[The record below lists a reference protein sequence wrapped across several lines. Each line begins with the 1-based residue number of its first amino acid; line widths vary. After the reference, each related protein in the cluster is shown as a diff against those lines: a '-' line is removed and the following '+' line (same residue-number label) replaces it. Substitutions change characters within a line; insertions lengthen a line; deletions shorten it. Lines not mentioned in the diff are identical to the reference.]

1 MTEAVQQTLRTSGA
15 PTASRRNPRQ
25 ARNDIVITILLVIT
39 LFLVFIPVILMMF
52 MSLRNTGQILT
63 RFWDIP
69 RPVILSNYPTAWEAV
84 KGYMFNSVIYCS
96 LAVIMVVA
104 LSSLSG
110 YALATI
116 EFPGKEALYMA
127 ILALMM
133 IPGVLTLFPRINI
146 VYGLGIVNTMWAL
159 VLPWSAGG
167 QVLGIMLMRTAFEGI
182 HPEIR
187 EAAHV
192 DGATDIQIFYRVC
205 LPLAWPMAMTLAI
218 MHFVGTYNDFV
229 WPLIIIQEKTKQVM
243 AVGVREFAPTYG
255 SRDLGAQMAAF
266 VLSSLPLLV
275 VFLFGMRYYIAGIAS
290 GAVKM

>member
-1 MTEAVQQTLRTSGA
+1 MTEAIQQTLSVRGKPA
-15 PTASRRNPRQ
+15 AAKRNLRQ
-25 ARNDIVITILLVIT
+25 ERSDIFITILLVFT
-39 LFLVFIPVILMMF
+39 LFLVFVPVLLMIF

-63 RFWDIP
+63 RFWDLP

-96 LAVIMVVA
+96 LAVIIVVM

-116 EFPGKEALYMA
+116 EFPGKEAIYMA

-133 IPGVLTLFPRINI
+133 IPGVLTLFPRIKI
-146 VYGLGIVNTMWAL
+146 VYGLRIVNTMWAL

-167 QVLGIMLMRTAFEGI
+167 QVLGIMLMRTAFESI

-192 DGATDIQIFYRVC
+192 DGASDFAIFYQVC

-218 MHFVGTYNDFV
+218 MQFVGNYNDFV

-255 SRDLGAQMAAF
+255 SRDMGAQMAAF